1 MKHTLWQSFQYAGRG
16 LRDAFRSQRT
26 MRIHVLLV
34 CAVVVVVVW
43 LGLSVVETALL
54 VLCMAA
60 VLAAE
65 LMNTAVEAVVDLQVG
80 ENQHILAG
88 RAKDFS
94 AAGVLV
100 MAAGAAV
107 VGLVV
112 LGPPVAA
119 AVGAGDIHARTLV
132 RAGTLLAVLAVLVV
146 AVGRAGAR
154 ATDEERGSRGTR

>member
-1 MKHTLWQSFQYAGRG
+1 MRHTLWQSFQYAGRG

-26 MRIHVLLV
+26 MRIHVFLV
-34 CAVVVVVVW
+34 CAVILIVAW
-43 LGLSVVETALL
+43 LRLSTVETALL

-80 ENQHILAG
+80 ENRHALAG
-88 RAKDFS
+88 RAKDLS
-94 AAGVLV
+94 AAAVLV

-119 AVGAGDIHARTLV
+119 AIGTGGVDGLAVARG
-132 RAGTLLAVLAVLVV
+132 GTLLTVLAVLVI
-146 AVGRAGAR
+146 AVRRAG
-154 ATDEERGSRGTR
+154 ERSAGGENSSKGMP